1 MSQVTPPTEGDQQLS
16 ARPWSQPRFL
26 LAAAGLALLV
36 VAAVVLAALP
46 PSPDDGEQP
55 APAPSTTATAAAPA
69 AGEQDASV
77 CGLPEGDQSVPVVP
91 PPATSWDLVGTM
103 AAPSAQQT
111 LGPGVEADG
120 LRSCYAHSPLG
131 ALYAASGFLAATT
144 DPTLRLPA
152 FRDLTLAGPGQ
163 QRALD
168 LLSGADPGGAG
179 GGVQIAGFS
188 FLNYDTTS
196 AVIDVALRVEAT
208 PVHLPVTLRWDGGD
222 WKVVLPDT
230 GQPYEAIQPLP
241 NLTGYAPWSGA

>member
-1 MSQVTPPTEGDQQLS
+1 MSQTTPPTEDDQQAP

-36 VAAVVLAALP
+36 VAAVVLAVLP
-46 PSPDDGEQP
+46 PNDDEQP
-55 APAPSTTATAAAPA
+55 APAPSTTASAAPTV
-69 AGEQDASV
+69 GGQDASV
-77 CGLPEGDQSVPVVP
+77 CGLPEGDQAVPVVP
-91 PPATSWDLVGTM
+91 PSGTSWDLVGTM
-103 AAPSAQQT
+103 AAPSAPST
-111 LGPGVEADG
+111 LGPGVDTAG
-120 LRSCYAHSPLG
+120 LRSCYARSPLG
-131 ALYAASGFLAATT
+131 ALYAATGFLAATT
-144 DPTLRLPA
+144 DPALRLPA
-152 FRDLTLAGPGQ
+152 FQELTLPSPGQ

-168 LLSGADPGGAG
+168 MLTGADPGGAG
-179 GGVQIAGFS
+179 SGVQIAGFS

-208 PVHLPVTLRWDGGD
+208 PVHLPVTVRWSGGD